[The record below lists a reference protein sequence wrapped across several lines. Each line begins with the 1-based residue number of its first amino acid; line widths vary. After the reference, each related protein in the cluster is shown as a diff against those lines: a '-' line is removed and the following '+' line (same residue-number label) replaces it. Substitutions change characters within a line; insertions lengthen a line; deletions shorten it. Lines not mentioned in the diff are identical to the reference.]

1 MSVVT
6 IVTSLLEVVAAVAP
20 GVLAAITGTGQ
31 GTDKEAIE
39 AARERVEA
47 LPVRSGDDGAWAADL
62 ARRERGD
69 EPTR

>member
-6 IVTSLLEVVAAVAP
+6 IVTSLLEIVASVAP
-20 GVLAAITGTGQ
+20 GVLAAITGQ
-31 GTDKEAIE
+31 QTDGEAID

-47 LPVRSGDDGAWAADL
+47 LPVRGGDDGEWAADL

>member
-20 GVLAAITGTGQ
+20 GVLAAITGQ
-31 GTDKEAIE
+31 HTDSEAIE

>member
-20 GVLAAITGTGQ
+20 GVLAAITGQ

-69 EPTR
+69 EPTQQ